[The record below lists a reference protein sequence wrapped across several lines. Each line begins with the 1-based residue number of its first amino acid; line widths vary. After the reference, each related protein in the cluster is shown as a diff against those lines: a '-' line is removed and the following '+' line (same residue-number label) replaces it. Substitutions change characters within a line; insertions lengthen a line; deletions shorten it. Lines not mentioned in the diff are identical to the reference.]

1 MKTTERRPRRQVFDD
16 TLEPE
21 FDPAP
26 GKEIDGARDD
36 GLEMIPQPGFQQE
49 QQGENNPERAE
60 PTAHG

>member
-1 MKTTERRPRRQVFDD
+1 MKTASAAQGGKVFDD

-36 GLEMIPQPGFQQE
+36 GLEMIPKPGFQQE
-49 QQGENNPERAE
+49 QQGENDPERAE